1 MVHFK
6 VGIGSSDRGCLVVVM
21 VAMCPKDLGYFSFIL
36 SCLVLFCFFFFFFFW
51 IKVAHEMLAY

>member
-36 SCLVLFCFFFFFFFW
+36 SCFVLFCFFLFFFVFFG
-51 IKVAHEMLAY
+51 